1 MKKIF
6 FFTCLISLI
15 LSFTLLLA
23 QDVSQEAKDQA
34 LADARQLKELHKKYY
49 DRFKGIHGHNVMDQ
63 YDLKEAQEELA
74 KIEALERE
82 VIPIIQPVVASFAEK
97 YGSDTM
103 AIDNTYYGMG
113 LNRTEEVDF
122 LSSNFRDLYEALG
135 NVPKTRQETSEY
147 LCKWAEDM
155 IRLVDEGFYPAQ
167 DRINRMYEAKSFLDF
182 ACKFDP
188 NNAKANTQLASIDQK
203 IAEVGKKLTKDIDKK
218 KWAGHITNFAGPG
231 TTGDLAKSA
240 LEYFKNDRDWGKSS
254 KKKIIVVAVAVRGQW
269 EIAETNL
276 LGQVTQWRLPIHL
289 AITDEKFKK
298 ENIAQVFELSILA
311 KEGSP
316 GAAPKSPPFDGF
328 WVGDNWLMRL
338 DKVK

>member
-6 FFTCLISLI
+6 FFTCFISFI
-15 LSFTLLLA
+15 LCFSLVFA
-23 QDVSQEAKDQA
+23 QEITQEVKDQA
-34 LADARQLKELHKKYY
+34 LSDARQIKELYNKYHE
-49 DRFKGIHGHNVMDQ
+49 RFKGIYGHNIIEQ
-63 YDLKEAQEELA
+63 YDLKEVAEKLA

-82 VIPIIQPVVASFAEK
+82 VIPVIQPVVASFAEK

-103 AIDNTYYGMG
+103 TIDNKYWEMG
-113 LNRTEEVDF
+113 LGRTEEADF
-122 LSSNFRDLYEALG
+122 LSSNFRDLYEGLK
-135 NVPKTRQETSEY
+135 NFPKTRQETSEY
-147 LCKWAEDM
+147 LRKWAEG
-155 IRLVDEGFYPAQ
+155 IIKNVDEGFYPAQ
-167 DRINRMYEAKSFLDF
+167 DRMNRMYEAKSYLDF

-218 KWAGHITNFAGPG
+218 KWAGHITNFSGPG
-231 TTGDLAKSA
+231 TAGDLAKSA

-254 KKKIIVVAVAVRGQW
+254 KKKITVVAVAVRGQW
-269 EIAETNL
+269 EIAETNI

-311 KEGSP
+311 KEGAP

-328 WVGDNWLMRL
+328 WVGNNWLMRL
-338 DKVK
+338 DKIK